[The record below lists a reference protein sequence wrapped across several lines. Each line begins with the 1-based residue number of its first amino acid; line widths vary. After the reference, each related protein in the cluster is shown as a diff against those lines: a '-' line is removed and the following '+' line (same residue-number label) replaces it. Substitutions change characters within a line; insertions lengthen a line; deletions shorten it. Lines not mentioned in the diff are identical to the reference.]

1 MFVAGERSGPG
12 DDSAVFG
19 VSAEESAV
27 RAAGPAVGDHQSGRR
42 DVAKAVGELC
52 ASHAGGEG
60 AGQRSE
66 AMGIGVGA
74 SGGEEKKTGSAE
86 AGRGGGSAEAGGAAA
101 RVVGEWGRL

>member
-1 MFVAGERSGPG
+1 MRERPRL
-12 DDSAVFG
+12 DDDANVITAAANI
-19 VSAEESAV
+19 VV
-27 RAAGPAVGDHQSGRR
+27 RYRITKSGRR

-86 AGRGGGSAEAGGAAA
+86 AGRGGGGAEAGGAAA
-101 RVVGEWGRL
+101 RVVGEWG